1 MTIFMKRTFRNPA
14 TPVTFL
20 LSIFVMLSGFGIC
33 SAVLGQEIYKSVD
46 DDGNVTY
53 SEQPPQDE
61 EETTVIQPVSEPSAE
76 EVESANQQL
85 DQLVDDT
92 DAQVQEVLQQQES
105 QQQSATDDVTIEA
118 GYQGVGVAGAPIVR
132 RDVRKTH
139 RRNVQRRR

>member
-1 MTIFMKRTFRNPA
+1 MKIKFRIPTRPA
-14 TPVTFL
+14 TFFL
-20 LSIFVMLSGFGIC
+20 SVFVMLSGIGVC

-46 DDGNVTY
+46 DDGNITY
-53 SEQPPQDE
+53 SEQPPEVVED
-61 EETTVIQPVSEPSAE
+61 TTILQPDPEPSAE

-118 GYQGVGVAGAPIVR
+118 GYQGVGAVGAPVVR

>member
-1 MTIFMKRTFRNPA
+1 MTIFMTNKFRNPA
-14 TPVTFL
+14 RPAIFF
-20 LSIFVMLSGFGIC
+20 LSIFVMLSGFGVS
-33 SAVLGQEIYKSVD
+33 SAVVGQEIYKSVD

-61 EETTVIQPVSEPSAE
+61 DEATIIQSDPEPSAE

-92 DAQVQEVLQQQES
+92 NTEVQEVLQQQES
-105 QQQSATDDVTIEA
+105 QQQSASDDVTIEVD
-118 GYQGVGVAGAPIVR
+118 YQGVGVVGAPVVR

-139 RRNVQRRR
+139 RRHAQRRK